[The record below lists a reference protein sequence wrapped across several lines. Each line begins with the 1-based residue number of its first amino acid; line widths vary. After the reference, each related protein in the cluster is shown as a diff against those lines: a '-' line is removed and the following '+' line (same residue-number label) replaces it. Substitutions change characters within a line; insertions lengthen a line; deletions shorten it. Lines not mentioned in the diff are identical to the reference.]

1 MRLRKFL
8 IILGLWVALLP
19 HFGFSITTEN
29 VLFSI
34 TGFLVIIASF
44 YVAAIE
50 DKHRHKRIIK
60 EENIE
65 NASQK
70 VNSIF
75 KQINTIK
82 KQTIEKITPQTKKQ
96 ESRIK
101 QQSSNIKN
109 IARDNTTNKDLF
121 PNPEEEKED
130 SSVFVESDDGRPRI
144 RKAVSDVKIKSDSF
158 DDLVS

>member
-19 HFGFSITTEN
+19 HLGFSITTEN

-50 DKHRHKRIIK
+50 DRHRHKRVIK
-60 EENIE
+60 EENLE
-65 NASQK
+65 EASQK

-75 KQINTIK
+75 SQINTIK
-82 KQTIEKITPQTKKQ
+82 KQTLERITPQTKNREVKA
-96 ESRIK
+96 K
-101 QQSSNIKN
+101 QQSNVKTVLKE
-109 IARDNTTNKDLF
+109 NTKDFF
-121 PNPEEEKED
+121 PNPLDETND
-130 SSVFVESDDGRPRI
+130 DVSFVETDDGRPRI
-144 RKAVSDVKIKSDSF
+144 KKAVSDVKIKTDSF
-158 DDLVS
+158 DDIVS

>member
-19 HFGFSITTEN
+19 HLGFSITTEN

-50 DKHRHKRIIK
+50 DKHRHKRVIK
-60 EENIE
+60 EENLE
-65 NASQK
+65 DASQK

-82 KQTIEKITPQTKKQ
+82 KQTFEKITPQ
-96 ESRIK
+96 IK
-101 QQSSNIKN
+101 NREAKVKTQSNIKTVLKE
-109 IARDNTTNKDLF
+109 NTKDLF

-130 SSVFVESDDGRPRI
+130 NTVFVEADDGRPRI
-144 RKAVSDVKIKSDSF
+144 KKAVSDVKIKTDSF
-158 DDLVS
+158 DDMAS